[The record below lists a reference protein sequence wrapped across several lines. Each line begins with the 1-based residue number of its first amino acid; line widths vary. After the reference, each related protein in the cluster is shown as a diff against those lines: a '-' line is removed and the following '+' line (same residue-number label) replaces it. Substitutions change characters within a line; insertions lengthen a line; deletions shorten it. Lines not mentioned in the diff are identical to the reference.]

1 MTMREVYDAL
11 VVLQQVRDE
20 SRDPDSHWRE
30 REAALEHFHATFDFL
45 VAEVRDT
52 LQSEAN

>member
-11 VVLQQVRDE
+11 LALQQVREE
-20 SRDPDSHWRE
+20 SRDPDFHWRE
-30 REAALEHFHATFDFL
+30 REAAMEHFHATFDFL
-45 VAEVRDT
+45 VNEVRDT

>member
-11 VVLQQVRDE
+11 VALQQVRDE
-20 SRDPDSHWRE
+20 SRDPDHHWRE
-30 REAALEHFHATFDFL
+30 REAAMEHFDATFDFL

>member
-11 VVLQQVRDE
+11 LALQQVRDE
-20 SRDPDSHWRE
+20 SRDPDFHWRE
-30 REAALEHFHATFDFL
+30 REAAMEHFHATFDFL

>member
-1 MTMREVYDAL
+1 M
-11 VVLQQVRDE
+11 
-20 SRDPDSHWRE
+20 
-30 REAALEHFHATFDFL
+30 EHFDATFDFL

>member
-1 MTMREVYDAL
+1 MREVYDAL

-20 SRDPDSHWRE
+20 SRDPDFHWRE
-30 REAALEHFHATFDFL
+30 REAAMEHFHATFNFL

-52 LQSEAN
+52 LKAEAN

>member
-11 VVLQQVRDE
+11 LALQQVRDVRE
-20 SRDPDSHWRE
+20 DPELHWRE
-30 REAALEHFHATFDFL
+30 REAAMEHFHATFDFL